1 MAERLLRKPLYFG
14 AAVVAAGEAAALVA
28 GAANPTRRVIEAAV
42 MAIGLAP
49 GIATP
54 SSFFLM
60 IVPGAP
66 ARTYVF
72 ADCAINA
79 DPSADELADIAIAS
93 AASARSLLA

>member
-42 MAIGLAP
+42 MTIGLAP

-60 IVPGAP
+60 IVPGA
-66 ARTYVF
+66 AC
-72 ADCAINA
+72 ADLCVCRLRHQRR
-79 DPSADELADIAIAS
+79 PE
-93 AASARSLLA
+93 RG